1 MEYIAMDCVIID
13 NFPYSKSVLIE
24 IKDVKQISNWFIKDK
39 ILSDFFEL
47 NVKFDLTRNT
57 IDDEVSATRLEELK
71 PKLSDLCSAIKMFPC
86 PTQKVSVQIERNHPV
101 VGISDSSFIA
111 QDPLIN
117 SCALKRNAFEKL
129 SLLQEYVHQELRHMY
144 AERVSGRRDSE
155 IVFERKLLCNF
166 NRKNNYCNGG
176 IK

>member
-24 IKDVKQISNWFIKDK
+24 IKDVKQISNWFIKGK

-86 PTQKVSVQIERNHPV
+86 PTQKYR
-101 VGISDSSFIA
+101 F
-111 QDPLIN
+111 
-117 SCALKRNAFEKL
+117 R
-129 SLLQEYVHQELRHMY
+129 
-144 AERVSGRRDSE
+144 
-155 IVFERKLLCNF
+155 
-166 NRKNNYCNGG
+166 
-176 IK
+176 

>member
-1 MEYIAMDCVIID
+1 MEYIAMDCVIND

-24 IKDVKQISNWFIKDK
+24 IKDVKQISNWFIKGK
-39 ILSDFFEL
+39 ILSDFIQL

-57 IDDEVSATRLEELK
+57 IYV
-71 PKLSDLCSAIKMFPC
+71 PLSD
-86 PTQKVSVQIERNHPV
+86 TKVSVQIERNHPV

-111 QDPLIN
+111 HDPLNN

-129 SLLQEYVHQELRHMY
+129 PLLQEYVHQELRHMY
-144 AERVSGRRDSE
+144 AEHVSGRRDSE
-155 IVFERKLLCNF
+155 IVFEGKLLCNF
-166 NRKNNYCNGG
+166 NRKNYYCNGG